1 MQFIKALIRNLL
13 IVAAIGFV
21 IYLVEPVVIQ
31 QVFSLYGTILTP
43 ILIAAILLL
52 ALPWNFRKK

>member
-1 MQFIKALIRNLL
+1 MQFVKDFFRNLL

-21 IYLVEPVVIQ
+21 IYLVEPVVIR
-31 QVFSLYGTILTP
+31 QVIALYGTILAP
-43 ILIAAILLL
+43 ILVAVIILL